1 MAGLL
6 YVVATPI
13 GNLEDIT
20 LRAIRVLKEVDL
32 IAAEDTRHT
41 QILLSHYDIRTPVT
55 SYHEHNE
62 RAKAKPLVERLVRG
76 GNIALLSDAG
86 TPAISDPGYRLV
98 VEAVRAGVRI
108 IPLPGPSALAAV
120 LSASGL
126 PIDRFIF
133 EGFLPAKKQERKKKL
148 RALRNETRTLILYDA
163 PHRLK
168 ESLVD
173 MQEILGDRE
182 IVIGREISKV
192 HEEFLRGRIG
202 EIIERIADREV
213 KGEITVVVH
222 GSTEGTKVSDAE
234 LQDEI
239 GRLVA
244 EGMRVKE
251 IAEIIGER
259 HQLSK
264 REIYQLAF
272 QRRKSKGS

>member
-1 MAGLL
+1 
-6 YVVATPI
+6 
-13 GNLEDIT
+13 
-20 LRAIRVLKEVDL
+20 
-32 IAAEDTRHT
+32 
-41 QILLSHYDIRTPVT
+41 
-55 SYHEHNE
+55 
-62 RAKAKPLVERLVRG
+62 
-76 GNIALLSDAG
+76 
-86 TPAISDPGYRLV
+86 
-98 VEAVRAGVRI
+98 
-108 IPLPGPSALAAV
+108 
-120 LSASGL
+120 
-126 PIDRFIF
+126 
-133 EGFLPAKKQERKKKL
+133 
-148 RALRNETRTLILYDA
+148 
-163 PHRLK
+163 
-168 ESLVD
+168 